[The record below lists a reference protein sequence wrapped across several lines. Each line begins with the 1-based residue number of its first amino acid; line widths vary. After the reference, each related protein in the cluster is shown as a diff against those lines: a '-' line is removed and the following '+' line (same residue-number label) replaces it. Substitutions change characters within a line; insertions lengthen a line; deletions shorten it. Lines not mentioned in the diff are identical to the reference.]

1 MEPLADAGGFLLL
14 RANLARSLEGGIPC
28 LDRLRAAARWTK
40 TEPCALP
47 FAENSR
53 RNLRNRTCWPLRP
66 TQNLLLFQKVSE
78 ETLAAIHAAG
88 YDYQGGAVIPRPGKE
103 TNNGGIAVSLFLF
116 QLSEPSKKARPPGRI
131 IPAINMK

>member
-1 MEPLADAGGFLLL
+1 MPGQAPRRCKMDENGTMRSAFRGKLPEEFTEQDVLAF
-14 RANLARSLEGGIPC
+14 
-28 LDRLRAAARWTK
+28 AADTD
-40 TEPCALP
+40 
-47 FAENSR
+47 
-53 RNLRNRTCWPLRP
+53 
-66 TQNLLLFQKVSE
+66 LLLFQKVSE